1 MRWTISRRHGRRKTA
16 ARMRKF
22 SSRSPMTLDREQRLT
37 DWLRTQPAFG
47 ERCEIASLQPLA
59 GGQSS
64 ELLSFHCRRAPDLL
78 EERFVVRF
86 EQRGNQLF
94 LTPDIVR
101 EYRMIDGVARHS
113 AVPVA
118 AMMGVEGTGEVL
130 GAPFLV
136 MRHIEGR
143 APLGRPSMHVQGLL
157 TELDSE
163 QRTMLA
169 FNGLDA
175 VAGIHAIDWRH
186 SHPFLVAG
194 EEDGRG
200 IDRHLRQ
207 LAVWY
212 RWAAAGRA
220 FPITDQAL
228 DYLLRHRPGL
238 HDEDDVLLWGDARPG
253 NILFRPDRS
262 IAAVLDWEGA
272 LVGPRSLDIGYWIM
286 MDRFHAESIG
296 MERLPGWP
304 SEAEV
309 IRHYCDAARAEVHD
323 LDYFILLGAFFIAT
337 TLIRATDI
345 GIEAGRLPADTQMAH
360 ANTATQIVAER
371 LGIAV
376 PPLSPEFSAH
386 RGLAP
391 APGASG

>member
-1 MRWTISRRHGRRKTA
+1 
-16 ARMRKF
+16 
-22 SSRSPMTLDREQRLT
+22 MTLDREQRLT
-37 DWLRTQPAFG
+37 AWLRTQPGFG
-47 ERCEIASLQPLA
+47 ERCEITSLQPLA

-64 ELLSFHCRRAPDLL
+64 ELLSLACRRAPELP

-101 EYRMIDGVARHS
+101 EYRMIDGVARNS

-118 AMMGVEGTGEVL
+118 PMMGVEETGEVL

-136 MRHIEGR
+136 MRHIQGR

-157 TELDSE
+157 TELDAP
-163 QRTMLA
+163 QRTTLA
-169 FNGLDA
+169 FNGLEA
-175 VAGIHAIDWRH
+175 VAGIHAIDWRR
-186 SHPFLVAG
+186 SHPFLAAPT
-194 EEDGRG
+194 EDGRG

-207 LAVWY
+207 LSVWY
-212 RWAAAGRA
+212 RWATAGRA
-220 FPITDQAL
+220 YPITDQAL
-228 DYLLRHRPGL
+228 DYLQRHRASL
-238 HDEDDVLLWGDARPG
+238 HDEEDRLLWGDARPG
-253 NILFRPDRS
+253 NILFEPDQS

-286 MDRFHAESIG
+286 MDRFHAEMIG
-296 MERLPGWP
+296 IERLPGWP

-309 IRHYCDAARAEVHD
+309 VRHYSDVAQAEVHD

-360 ANTATQIVAER
+360 ANTATQIVAEG
-371 LGIAV
+371 LGVPV

-386 RGLAP
+386 RGLASVQ
-391 APGASG
+391 GARG